1 MKIRTPDWLNKLGS
15 VFEDAADDIEEVA
28 YELRDS
34 FAVEAIR
41 AGIVIALT
49 GVKKC
54 PVIPSGFIVG
64 LPGGVEMGVMGIRP
78 RLELLLEY
86 AKTPPSTRKEILDFF
101 FIFAPSYIK
110 VVPELEVSI
119 FGVNATLGKGGV
131 IIEGDDVHEA
141 LHNLIEDKKD

>member
-1 MKIRTPDWLNKLGS
+1 MNKLGS
-15 VFEDAADDIEEVA
+15 VFEDAADDIEDVA

-34 FAVEAIR
+34 FAVEAVR

-49 GVKKC
+49 GIKKC

-64 LPGGVEMGVMGIRP
+64 LPGGVEIAVMGIRS
-78 RLELLLEY
+78 RIELLIEY

-119 FGVNATLGKGGV
+119 FGVNATIGKGGV

-141 LHNLIEDKKD
+141 LHNLMEDKS

>member
-1 MKIRTPDWLNKLGS
+1 MKIRSPDWLNKLGS

-28 YELRDS
+28 FELRDS

-49 GVKKC
+49 GIKKC

-86 AKTPPSTRKEILDFF
+86 AKTPPSTKKEILDFF

-141 LHNLIEDKKD
+141 LHNLIEDKRS

>member
-1 MKIRTPDWLNKLGS
+1 
-15 VFEDAADDIEEVA
+15 
-28 YELRDS
+28 
-34 FAVEAIR
+34 
-41 AGIVIALT
+41 
-49 GVKKC
+49 
-54 PVIPSGFIVG
+54 
-64 LPGGVEMGVMGIRP
+64 MGVMGIRP

-86 AKTPPSTRKEILDFF
+86 AKTPPSTKKEILDFF

-141 LHNLIEDKKD
+141 LHNLIEDKQS

>member
-1 MKIRTPDWLNKLGS
+1 MQIRTPDWLNKLGS
-15 VFEDAADDIEEVA
+15 VFEDAADDIEDIA

-34 FAVEAIR
+34 FAVEAVR
-41 AGIVIALT
+41 AGIVVALT
-49 GVKKC
+49 GVRKS
-54 PVIPSGFIVG
+54 PIIPSGFIVG
-64 LPGGVEMGVMGIRP
+64 LPAGVEIAVMGIRS
-78 RLELLLEY
+78 RIELLIEY

-101 FIFAPSYIK
+101 FLFAPSYIK

-141 LHNLIEDKKD
+141 LHNLIEDKRC